1 MPPGVREKP
10 LYVLRENVLAPP
22 EVGPRPSEARKT
34 QTPPRAHPQKDPRV
48 RPRPPGEC
56 DDVVGHGLGKVHGAG
71 AGDVRRQRFGVQHFG
86 KVFRRRGLA
95 GKEGPLRGGR
105 RVTEAKAKEKA
116 VELRLRERVRPL
128 ELYGILRGEDEEW
141 TRERVRPSFYRNPPL
156 LHRLEESRLRPRRSA
171 VQLVG
176 EEDMGE
182 DRTSTKLRLPSRRE
196 VYVPREVCGK
206 EVGSEGHARKR
217 KAQDPGKSAKERR
230 LPHPGYVLHKDVTF
244 GEKSGKE
251 EFEHLAVPVIDSF
264 HLGEKGGKR
273 RFHPLR
279 RTLRLV
285 HARTVLSLRPW
296 EGRFA
301 CNFTPER
308 GDQGHHAAHGLCASA
323 LTLPRN
329 GDRGKGEPGDPER
342 FPRTPG
348 STCAYPGAKAEV
360 GGTGVELF
368 LMLLGFTF
376 ASSIDNYA
384 VAITYGLRRVKIP
397 LASNF
402 LIAGVA
408 FLFTAAGMSFG
419 LFLKEVL
426 PDLLPTVL
434 GAAILGI
441 LGLRVVLL
449 AWPRNRR
456 TGKKNRGKGGPG
468 IWPSLEGVFL
478 APESV
483 DRDGKQVIGWGEAV
497 LLGIALSANALTNG
511 VSAGLFGLP
520 VFLLS
525 TLTALGS
532 FVSVWLGVLSGKTVA
547 RVRVGPF
554 TVGQF
559 GTILSGAL
567 LLLIAFFALVD

>member
-1 MPPGVREKP
+1 
-10 LYVLRENVLAPP
+10 
-22 EVGPRPSEARKT
+22 
-34 QTPPRAHPQKDPRV
+34 
-48 RPRPPGEC
+48 
-56 DDVVGHGLGKVHGAG
+56 
-71 AGDVRRQRFGVQHFG
+71 
-86 KVFRRRGLA
+86 
-95 GKEGPLRGGR
+95 
-105 RVTEAKAKEKA
+105 
-116 VELRLRERVRPL
+116 
-128 ELYGILRGEDEEW
+128 
-141 TRERVRPSFYRNPPL
+141 
-156 LHRLEESRLRPRRSA
+156 
-171 VQLVG
+171 
-176 EEDMGE
+176 
-182 DRTSTKLRLPSRRE
+182 
-196 VYVPREVCGK
+196 
-206 EVGSEGHARKR
+206 
-217 KAQDPGKSAKERR
+217 
-230 LPHPGYVLHKDVTF
+230 
-244 GEKSGKE
+244 
-251 EFEHLAVPVIDSF
+251 
-264 HLGEKGGKR
+264 
-273 RFHPLR
+273 
-279 RTLRLV
+279 
-285 HARTVLSLRPW
+285 
-296 EGRFA
+296 
-301 CNFTPER
+301 
-308 GDQGHHAAHGLCASA
+308 
-323 LTLPRN
+323 
-329 GDRGKGEPGDPER
+329 
-342 FPRTPG
+342 
-348 STCAYPGAKAEV
+348 
-360 GGTGVELF
+360 
-368 LMLLGFTF
+368 MLLGFTF